1 MSDESLSSLAKLVP
15 DILDYKSSNR
25 WFDFTGDIDEQF
37 KDLLHLSAEEAEY
50 IRNTLNK

>member
-1 MSDESLSSLAKLVP
+1 MAAADGAVSIVRSAGVSE
-15 DILDYKSSNR
+15 
-25 WFDFTGDIDEQF
+25 GDIDEQF